1 MRRLYP
7 FFPTVLKENVQ
18 NSMNG
23 LEKYFPFR
31 RDMGCLAITARH
43 VVGNKTTCKD
53 FRTKTKLE
61 QDRARSIRDFLTCW
75 DRESKAIS
83 MDLETVCGPC
93 CVLLSRGWW
102 AHRQVWLTAFGSGL
116 CLTFLHLQFP
126 SRKGWEAWEM
136 SCPEPSPA
144 VNGLLSACQG
154 VPCAQG
160 QIPGMIQLL
169 KWALVADIM
178 DYVDGVQMGSCGSH
192 STVKCIPKP
201 SSDV

>member
-93 CVLLSRGWW
+93 CVLCALEQRLVGSQTDVADSIWLW
-102 AHRQVWLTAFGSGL
+102 AV
-116 CLTFLHLQFP
+116 LHL
-126 SRKGWEAWEM
+126 
-136 SCPEPSPA
+136 SP
-144 VNGLLSACQG
+144 
-154 VPCAQG
+154 PP
-160 QIPGMIQLL
+160 IPI
-169 KWALVADIM
+169 
-178 DYVDGVQMGSCGSH
+178 
-192 STVKCIPKP
+192 
-201 SSDV
+201 